1 MLERLIIQNI
11 ALIEQL
17 DIELS
22 EGFNVLTGETGAG
35 KSIII
40 DSVGLVLGERASKEL
55 ISTGKQKAR
64 VEAFFGIEEDSQIH
78 GFLND
83 LGIDCEDDTI
93 IIVREIT
100 ASGKSI
106 CRINGEIV
114 PLATLK
120 MITDQLVDIHGQH
133 AHQSLLAPQK
143 HIGMVDAYRSNEILP
158 VRKRVGEL
166 YRQYNEVVK
175 KLNSG
180 FMSEAERERRLDIL
194 SYQINEIEK
203 AKLSVGEES
212 EIKGELTLL
221 SNAEQI
227 SSALEQSGELVSG
240 DSGALDKLRRAVN
253 ALSRISELSPQYGE
267 IFSRLDSTYYEIEDA
282 AYQLRDMR
290 LGYEY
295 SPERLNEL
303 ENRLDY
309 INSLKRK
316 YGGSVEAVLDFMRE
330 AQAELEELTGS
341 EEVRRKLFSERER
354 LKNEYF
360 IEADRLTKLRRASA
374 EELSNNVMLQLHELG
389 MSKARFSVMFSE
401 PDGELHSNGN
411 DALEFMLS
419 ANMGEPLKP
428 LSKVASGG
436 ELSRIMLAIKTV
448 CADADG
454 IATLIFDEI
463 DTGISGRTAVRVGE
477 RLIRVAKDHQVLSIT
492 HLPQIAA
499 FADCHLLVEKHSD
512 DDRTY
517 TNLREL
523 NASERRLELARIMG
537 SVSTDEAA
545 VKYADELIETA
556 ERFKADFDNKMNK

>member
-40 DSVGLVLGERASKEL
+40 DSVGLALGERASKEL

-64 VEAFFGIEEDSQIH
+64 VEAFFGIEGNSQIH
-78 GFLND
+78 GFLDD
-83 LGIDCEDDTI
+83 LGIDCEDDTL

-106 CRINGEIV
+106 CRLNGEIV

-158 VRKRVGEL
+158 IRKRVGEL
-166 YRQYNEVVK
+166 YRQYNEVLK

-203 AKLSVGEES
+203 AKLSIGEES
-212 EIKGELTLL
+212 ELKSELTLL

-253 ALSRISELSPQYGE
+253 ALSKISELSPQYGE

-316 YGGSVEAVLDFMRE
+316 YGGSVEAVLEFMRE
-330 AQAELEELTGS
+330 AQAEFEELTGS

-354 LKNEYF
+354 IKNEYF
-360 IEADRLTKLRRASA
+360 IEANKLTKLRKASA
-374 EELSNNVMLQLHELG
+374 EELSNNVMQQLHELG
-389 MSKARFSVMFSE
+389 MEKARFSVMFSE
-401 PDGELHSNGN
+401 PDGQLHGNGG
-411 DALEFMLS
+411 DELEFMLS

-512 DDRTY
+512 YDRTY
-517 TNLREL
+517 THLRKL

-556 ERFKADFDNKMNK
+556 ERHKTDFDNKMNK